1 MNAIRPFIAGV
12 AILVLVCAVPV
23 LPRAQTPQIRVVL
36 LGTAGGPNPG
46 VERAGPAAMIEA
58 GSERLLI
65 DAGRNVSQQLMRA
78 GTSPALITRAFLT
91 HLHSDHVVGL
101 PELWLTGWWMFRD
114 QRLEVRGP
122 AGTNAMTQHLS
133 QAFAADVE
141 IRVGAPEHLNR
152 DDAVL
157 IGIDVNEGVVHNSN
171 GVRVTAITVDHGPV
185 PTFGYRIDYGGRSV
199 VFSGDD
205 RRSENL
211 IKQSQNCDVMF
222 HNMSMFTEEQL
233 KGEGPRAGRPK
244 AALQL
249 LASPE
254 DAAAVFSRSGCRV
267 ATLIHSPTGPN
278 ALQRVRDAGYKGR
291 LEAPNDLTEIL
302 VGDEVIVRPLKR

>member
-1 MNAIRPFIAGV
+1 MRSSRRSGLLAAGIAIVIAQ
-12 AILVLVCAVPV
+12 AVIV
-23 LPRAQTPQIRVVL
+23 SPRAQIAGLRVVL

-46 VERAGPAAMIEA
+46 VERAGAAALIEA

-65 DAGRNVSQQLMRA
+65 DAGRNVSQQLLRA
-78 GTSPALITRAFLT
+78 GSSPAAVTQVFLT
-91 HLHSDHVVGL
+91 HLHSDHVLGL
-101 PELWLTGWWMFRD
+101 DELWLSGWWMFRN

-122 AGTNAMTQHLS
+122 AGTRAMTQHLS
-133 QAFAADVE
+133 QAFAFDVD
-141 IRVGAPEHLNR
+141 IRVGPPEYLNR
-152 DDAVL
+152 DHAML
-157 IGIDVNEGVVHNSN
+157 TGIDVSEGIVHNAN
-171 GVRVTAITVDHGPV
+171 GVRVTAIAVDHGPV
-185 PTFGYRIDYGGRSV
+185 PTLGYRIDYAGRSV

-233 KGEGPRAGRPK
+233 RLDRPK
-244 AALQL
+244 AALLL

-267 ATLIHSPTGPN
+267 ATLIHSPTGPG
-278 ALQRVRDAGYKGR
+278 AIQRLRDAGYKGR
-291 LEAPNDLTEIL
+291 LEAPNDLTEIV
-302 VGDEVIVRPLKR
+302 VGDDVTVRPLKR

>member
-1 MNAIRPFIAGV
+1 MTSLRIAMV
-12 AILVLVCAVPV
+12 MACAVMA
-23 LPRAQTPQIRVVL
+23 LPRAQATGIRVVL

-46 VERAGPAAMIEA
+46 VERAGPAALVEA
-58 GSERLLI
+58 GNERFLI
-65 DAGRNVSQQLMRA
+65 DTGRNVSQQLMRA
-78 GTSPALITRAFLT
+78 GTTPARISRAFLT

-114 QRLEVRGP
+114 QKLEVRGP
-122 AGTNAMTQHLS
+122 VGTRAMAEHLS
-133 QAFAADVE
+133 RAFAFDVD
-141 IRVGAPEHLNR
+141 IRVQAPERLNR
-152 DDAVL
+152 DDAEL
-157 IGIDVNEGVVHNSN
+157 IGIDVKEGVVHDAN

-185 PTFGYRIDYGGRSV
+185 STFGYRIDYAGRSV

-222 HNMSMFTEEQL
+222 HNMSMFTDEQL
-233 KGEGPRAGRPK
+233 KGEGPRAGRPR

-254 DAAAVFSRSGCRV
+254 DAAAVFSRSRCKV
-267 ATLIHSPTGPN
+267 AVLIHSPTGPA
-278 ALQRVRDAGYKGR
+278 ALQRVRDGGYKGR
-291 LEAPNDLTEIL
+291 LEAPADLTEIL
-302 VGDEVIVRPLKR
+302 VGDDVILRPVKR